1 MGEKSDCIVKMM
13 YECRTPEQCYCSYLA
28 FSTTL
33 HTSLQLKAHI
43 FFQTLVLK
51 YCFGD
56 SFVVSTKLYMLLK

>member
-1 MGEKSDCIVKMM
+1 MNVG
-13 YECRTPEQCYCSYLA
+13 PEQCYCSYLA